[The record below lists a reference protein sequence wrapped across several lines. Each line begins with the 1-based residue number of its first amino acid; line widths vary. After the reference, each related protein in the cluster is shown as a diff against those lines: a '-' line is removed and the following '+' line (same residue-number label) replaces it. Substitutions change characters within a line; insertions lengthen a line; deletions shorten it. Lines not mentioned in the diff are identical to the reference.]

1 LWGYLCDEWNR
12 EHDASHHPE
21 TKLQEFNFFM
31 LQANVLPNMGFST
44 TRKRLIKSFQ
54 CGVEG
59 IGDTVNENETI
70 FGSVVGSTTGGN
82 DQDEENRH
90 AGGRRGDNDSRGG
103 ADSEL

>member
-1 LWGYLCDEWNR
+1 
-12 EHDASHHPE
+12 
-21 TKLQEFNFFM
+21 M

-90 AGGRRGDNDSRGG
+90 AGGRRGDNDSRGD

>member
-12 EHDASHHPE
+12 EHDVSHHPE

-70 FGSVVGSTTGGN
+70 FGSVVGSTDGN
-82 DQDEENRH
+82 DQQQDENRH
-90 AGGRRGDNDSRGG
+90 GRRGDNDSRGD